1 MKTNFKDSWPVC
13 HRCERTERIRQGRHD
28 DVRPVHY
35 VLLAIMFSIFV
46 LGGAISAIL
55 SYWGV

>member
-13 HRCERTERIRQGRHD
+13 HRCERTERKRQGRHD

-46 LGGAISAIL
+46 LGGAISDIL